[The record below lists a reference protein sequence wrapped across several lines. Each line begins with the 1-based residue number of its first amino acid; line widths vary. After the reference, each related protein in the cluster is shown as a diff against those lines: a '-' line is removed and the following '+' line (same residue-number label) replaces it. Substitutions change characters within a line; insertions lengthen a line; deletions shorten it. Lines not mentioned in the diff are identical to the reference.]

1 MYAQYIEP
9 HNQDDLRIEPV
20 KVVCFVGSPNT
31 DCEKVYRVIQY
42 RNSWDWEIV
51 VLLYREAWSCY

>member
-51 VLLYREAWSCY
+51 VLLY